1 MMMNV
6 AFFDEDNPIMEWLS
20 NSRSESRPIL
30 DEYDDDDDWNTPGG
44 FLIDE
49 LQMEAEEVIVFKR
62 KHQFG
67 TKDANKK
74 GKVRLE
80 EDDLLEEDDYIGG
93 ETEESSLTSENG
105 GNDMDED
112 IFDANKSF
120 GGVSRQDGDGASG
133 SDGTTNCSNDRV

>member
-30 DEYDDDDDWNTPGG
+30 DEYDDDNDDDDVDDDDWNTSDG

-49 LQMEAEEVIVFKR
+49 LQMEVEEVTAFKR

-74 GKVRLE
+74 GKMHLE
-80 EDDLLEEDDYIGG
+80 EDDLLEEDDYIDG
-93 ETEESSLTSENG
+93 ETEESSSASENE
-105 GNDMDED
+105 GNNLDED
-112 IFDANKSF
+112 IFDANRSS
-120 GGVSRQDGDGASG
+120 GGVPRVDGEF
-133 SDGTTNCSNDRV
+133 